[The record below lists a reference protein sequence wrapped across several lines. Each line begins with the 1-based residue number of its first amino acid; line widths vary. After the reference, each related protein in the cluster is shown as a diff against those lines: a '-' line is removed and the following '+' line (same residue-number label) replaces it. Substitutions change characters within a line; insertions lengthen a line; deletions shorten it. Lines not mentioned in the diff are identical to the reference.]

1 MSTRPNSMSSR
12 RVVAFIMKPPGARR
26 WFASF
31 TEENKRHAFVR
42 DFASLPRGR
51 FALVEKE
58 DFPRERASALE
69 MPRADRLVAR
79 RLSIRKSREAEWHE
93 GNRPGLARRHRRP
106 RTALGPRQVIQG
118 VAV

>member
-58 DFPRERASALE
+58 VFPRERAGAPE

-79 RLSIRKSREAEWHE
+79 PLSIRKPRDPEGHE
-93 GNRPGLARRHRRP
+93 GNRPGLVRRHR
-106 RTALGPRQVIQG
+106 GPRRSMRHRRG
-118 VAV
+118 VRCR

>member
-58 DFPRERASALE
+58 VFPRERAGAPE

-79 RLSIRKSREAEWHE
+79 PLRIREPRDSGRHG
-93 GNRPGLARRHRRP
+93 GNRPGLVQGQPRP
-106 RTALGPRQVIQG
+106 RTGMRARR
-118 VAV
+118 AVRC

>member
-58 DFPRERASALE
+58 VFPRERASAPE
-69 MPRADRLVAR
+69 MPHDDRVVAR
-79 RLSIRKSREAEWHE
+79 PLSIRKPRDPEWRE
-93 GNRPGLARRHRRP
+93 GNRLGLVRRHRVP
-106 RTALGPRQVIQG
+106 RRTTRHRRAFRC
-118 VAV
+118 

>member
-1 MSTRPNSMSSR
+1 
-12 RVVAFIMKPPGARR
+12 MKPPGARR

-58 DFPRERASALE
+58 VFPRERASAPE
-69 MPRADRLVAR
+69 MPHADRVVAR
-79 RLSIRKSREAEWHE
+79 PLSIRKPRDPEWREGKSTGASAAAPSATQDHAAQTSVQM
-93 GNRPGLARRHRRP
+93 L
-106 RTALGPRQVIQG
+106 TSQF
-118 VAV
+118 